1 MWFNGLRTNSCKD
14 YVVAWNLLEK
24 KQINLNIE
32 RSESEII
39 WFFGGSTRFMSLL
52 TTSVY
57 TCICHRKI
65 IIVMFFSLQYALS
78 FFTITYLY
86 KFAREKW
93 IWKNESGIQREFKK
107 ERKKEWMKPEH
118 TQKKSHTLIHINT
131 ITINTRELKTNC
143 QERNLK
149 SWKIGRFEPIGGH
162 LEAVDTIN
170 LTIGF
175 KPSWNRR
182 IFIFLLKN
190 QFLFSR
196 KIDGANEI

>member
-1 MWFNGLRTNSCKD
+1 MQRLCCGMKFVGKKTNKLEYWTKRIRNNLIFWGFNSIHEFIDHKRLYLHLSSKNHYC
-14 YVVAWNLLEK
+14 YV
-24 KQINLNIE
+24 
-32 RSESEII
+32 
-39 WFFGGSTRFMSLL
+39 FFLFM
-52 TTSVY
+52 
-57 TCICHRKI
+57 
-65 IIVMFFSLQYALS
+65 YALS

-143 QERNLK
+143 QERSSK

-162 LEAVDTIN
+162 LEAVGTIN

-196 KIDGANEI
+196 KIDGANER